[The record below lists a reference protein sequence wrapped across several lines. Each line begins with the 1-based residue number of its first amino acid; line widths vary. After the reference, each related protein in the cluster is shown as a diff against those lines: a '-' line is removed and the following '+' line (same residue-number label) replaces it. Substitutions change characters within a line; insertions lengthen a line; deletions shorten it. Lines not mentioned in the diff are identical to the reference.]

1 MTLIT
6 VPCDVCGSTNFK
18 LVYSGTVAAADSNV
32 AAYYSSSRSRAG
44 HLPIVRCVNCGLVM
58 TNPRD
63 DDATLAQVYAG
74 LQDVVY
80 DVEDENRRYTAQ
92 RFLALVQE
100 FRPPPA
106 RLLDVGC
113 ATGLFIREAHQAGY
127 QVTGLEAS
135 EWAVARARERCGR
148 AATIVSGFLEKTDL
162 PPQSF
167 DVITAWDVLEHVSR
181 PTEIAQRL
189 RGWLADDGWLFLNVP
204 DIESRIARLMGKRW
218 VLLLREH
225 LWYYS
230 PATMSALLGRTG
242 FEPIRFRSHM
252 VQFSA
257 ANVLGRAA
265 QYPAVV
271 GRLSARL
278 ASSNWLERI
287 TLRFPMGEMN
297 VVARKRFPLNGG
309 R

>member
-1 MTLIT
+1 M
-6 VPCDVCGSTNFK
+6 
-18 LVYSGTVAAADSNV
+18 
-32 AAYYSSSRSRAG
+32 
-44 HLPIVRCVNCGLVM
+44 
-58 TNPRD
+58 
-63 DDATLAQVYAG
+63 
-74 LQDVVY
+74 VY
-80 DVEDENRRYTAQ
+80 DIEDENRRHTAQ

-113 ATGLFIREAHQAGY
+113 ATGLFIRETHQAGY

-162 PPQSF
+162 PPQSL

-230 PATMSALLGRTG
+230 PATMSALLGRAG
-242 FEPIRFRSHM
+242 FELICTRTHA
-252 VQFSA
+252 VQFSV

-265 QYPAVV
+265 QYPGVV